1 MDDIVQ
7 KNRTI
12 DRKSARYL
20 VERALKIMGYPFSVE
35 ERQDGS
41 CRVNLAYQGADFFIF
56 IDNSDYVRLQ
66 MIDGTYCMAEDVE
79 EFSRLKRS
87 VNEANWKSS
96 VTIVYTILEDSQE
109 VLLNFSSFAL
119 AIPQIPLFDNYLET
133 ELDQFFFAQEKVWL
147 EMSKMKRLENQ
158 LREELLLS
166 PDEYDNKRIEI
177 MKQKDETQDL
187 FLETLDEMGCPYKI
201 DEEINCILL
210 NYKKVGFIA
219 HVQYETSE
227 ILLACRGWESV
238 DLNDIDEVMRMKQA
252 VNVANEKG
260 FVMTAYENDYDRH
273 ELLVSSKK
281 VIYFCSHIKDR
292 KNYLRAKLDDF
303 IDVQQIIEIEMEELR
318 KDK

>member
-1 MDDIVQ
+1 MDSIVQ

-20 VERALKIMGYPFSVE
+20 VERALRIMDYPFFVE
-35 ERQDGS
+35 ERPDGT
-41 CRVNLAYQGADFFIF
+41 CRVHLAYQGADFFIR
-56 IDNSDYVRLQ
+56 IDDSDYVRLQ
-66 MIDGTYCMAEDVE
+66 MIDGTYCAAEDVE

-109 VLLNFSSFAL
+109 VLLNFVSFAL
-119 AIPQIPLFDNYLET
+119 AIPQIPLFENYLEA
-133 ELDQFFFAQEKVWL
+133 ELDQFFYAQEKVWL
-147 EMSKMKRLENQ
+147 EMSKMKRFEKQ
-158 LREELLLS
+158 LRKDLFLS
-166 PDEYDNKRIEI
+166 PDEYDNKRKEI

-187 FLETLDEMGCPYKI
+187 FLETLDEMGCPYSI
-201 DEEINCILL
+201 DEEINCIILD
-210 NYKKVGFIA
+210 YKKVRFLA

-227 ILLACRGWESV
+227 ILLMLRGWESV
-238 DLNDIDEVMRMKQA
+238 ELNDIDEVMRMKQA